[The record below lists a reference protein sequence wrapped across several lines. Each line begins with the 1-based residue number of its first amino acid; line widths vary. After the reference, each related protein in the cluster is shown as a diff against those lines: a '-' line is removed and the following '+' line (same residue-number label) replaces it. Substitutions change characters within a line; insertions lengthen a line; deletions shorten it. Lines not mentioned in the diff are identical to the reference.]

1 MTDTTEFPPSGG
13 GGGSRR
19 LLLTVVAAVLPIV
32 VIVLAV
38 VYITGQNHKVSVLRA
53 QQAASQATINDAKA
67 SADSK
72 AAQDAKAASDA
83 AAKAK
88 ADVDAA
94 AAKAKSD
101 ADAAAIAKAQGD
113 AADAKAAAEKAAADA
128 AAAIARAG
136 SPTYVYEH
144 GYSSPYY
151 TSSTVWGNYQLGSW
165 IHDFVNIR
173 TAPNTSSASAG
184 KIYVGQ
190 NVPIVCSVVGERVT
204 DSVGS
209 SSNWDYVDGGWVP
222 DEFVQTYNQIAPRC

>member
-1 MTDTTEFPPSGG
+1 MTDTTEFPASGG
-13 GGGSRR
+13 GGGSRK
-19 LLLTVVAAVLPIV
+19 LLLAVVAAALSIV

-38 VYITGQNHKVSVLRA
+38 VYMTGQNHKVSVLRA
-53 QQAASQATINDAKA
+53 RQAAYQATINDAKA
-67 SADSK
+67 NADSK

-83 AAKAK
+83 A
-88 ADVDAA
+88 
-94 AAKAKSD
+94 
-101 ADAAAIAKAQGD
+101 AKAQGD

-209 SSNWDYVDGGWVP
+209 SSNWDYVDGGWVS

>member
-1 MTDTTEFPPSGG
+1 MWTPRW
-13 GGGSRR
+13 RR
-19 LLLTVVAAVLPIV
+19 P
-32 VIVLAV
+32 
-38 VYITGQNHKVSVLRA
+38 
-53 QQAASQATINDAKA
+53 
-67 SADSK
+67 
-72 AAQDAKAASDA
+72 
-83 AAKAK
+83 
-88 ADVDAA
+88 
-94 AAKAKSD
+94 KSD

-209 SSNWDYVDGGWVP
+209 SSNWDYVDGGWVS

>member
-1 MTDTTEFPPSGG
+1 MTDTTEFPASGG
-13 GGGSRR
+13 GGGSRK
-19 LLLTVVAAVLPIV
+19 LLLAVVAAALSIV

-38 VYITGQNHKVSVLRA
+38 VYMTGQNHKVSVLRA
-53 QQAASQATINDAKA
+53 RQAAYQATINDAKA
-67 SADSK
+67 NADSK

-88 ADVDAA
+88 A
-94 AAKAKSD
+94 D

>member
-1 MTDTTEFPPSGG
+1 MCCGPGSASGIPSDYQ
-13 GGGSRR
+13 RR
-19 LLLTVVAAVLPIV
+19 Q
-32 VIVLAV
+32 
-38 VYITGQNHKVSVLRA
+38 G
-53 QQAASQATINDAKA
+53 AKA
-67 SADSK
+67 NADSK
-72 AAQDAKAASDA
+72 GSRPGCKSRIGCG

-88 ADVDAA
+88 ADADGAV
-94 AAKAKSD
+94 AKAKSD

-209 SSNWDYVDGGWVP
+209 SSNWDYVDGGWVS

>member
-1 MTDTTEFPPSGG
+1 MTDTTEFPASGG
-13 GGGSRR
+13 GGGSRK
-19 LLLTVVAAVLPIV
+19 LLLAVVAAALSIV

-38 VYITGQNHKVSVLRA
+38 VYMTVQNHKVSVLRA
-53 QQAASQATINDAKA
+53 RQAAYQATINDAKA
-67 SADSK
+67 T
-72 AAQDAKAASDA
+72 
-83 AAKAK
+83 
-88 ADVDAA
+88 
-94 AAKAKSD
+94 
-101 ADAAAIAKAQGD
+101 
-113 AADAKAAAEKAAADA
+113 AEKAAADA

-209 SSNWDYVDGGWVP
+209 SSNWDYVDGGWVS